1 MSSEIRPL
9 PWSVRRE
16 LWENRSL
23 VIAPLVVAGVA
34 LIGFCFSMIGLPERR
49 RAVLL
54 LDEVKQRAAIAMVYD
69 AVASI
74 LVATAFIVGALY
86 CIDALHSERR
96 DRSILFWKSLPL
108 SDRTVV
114 LSKLGIPLAVLPAV
128 TFTIIVATQAVMLLL
143 MSGVLVF
150 NGLDP
155 LVTWKYYNLFEQGAI
170 HVYGLVVVALWH
182 APVYAWLLF
191 VSAWSRRATF
201 LWAVLPFF
209 TIGVLERITF
219 NSMRFAGW
227 IKYRLMDGAERAFD
241 FSKGMSGT
249 LQDLTP
255 ARFFSTPGLWLGLV
269 VAAALVAA
277 AIRLRHLRDPI

>member
-1 MSSEIRPL
+1 MSETRL
-9 PWSVRRE
+9 LQWSIRRE
-16 LWENRSL
+16 LWENRA
-23 VIAPLVVAGVA
+23 VFIAPLVVAGVA
-34 LIGFCFSMIGLPERR
+34 LIGFCFSMVGLPERR

-69 AVASI
+69 VVASI

-155 LVTWKYYNLFEQGAI
+155 LVTWKYYNLFEQGLI
-170 HVYGLVVVALWH
+170 HIYGLVVVALWH
-182 APVYAWLLF
+182 APVYAWLLL
-191 VSAWSRRATF
+191 VSAWARRATF
-201 LWAVLPFF
+201 LWAVLPFLAL
-209 TIGVLERITF
+209 GVFERIT
-219 NSMRFAGW
+219 NSGRFIGW
-227 IKYRLMDGAERAFD
+227 VKYRLMDGAERAFD

-249 LQDLTP
+249 LEDLTP
-255 ARFFSTPGLWLGLV
+255 ARFFSQPGLWGGLI
-269 VAAALVAA
+269 VAAAFVAV
-277 AIRLRHLRDPI
+277 AIRLRHLREPI